1 MTTAAR
7 RCAWKNK
14 SSTLP
19 TNRIMQRLIS
29 EITRLYLRDGQR
41 YCEQDD
47 PAHAPLST
55 SVFEQHLLGVRTIA
69 LELIADQGLTR
80 TLVLDFDTAD
90 AGKGEQN
97 WRDLCVVANALQE
110 QLKLPAPAVSISGRA
125 GYGLWLSLAEPVPA
139 TDAREFAYLLRK
151 QFLPEAPH
159 RPDHWPRRLAEP
171 PPCRQ
176 PNGKWAA
183 FIHPS
188 MGASFA
194 EDPALEMAPPIG
206 AQVGF
211 LEGLQS
217 ITLAQFALALK
228 TLRHDQPPV
237 ASPISPRA
245 AVPDGLLLKDASI
258 EDIVQFLH
266 SKNIEPTFRYIKV
279 DDR

>member
-7 RCAWKNK
+7 RCALKK
-14 SSTLP
+14 ISSTLSS
-19 TNRIMQRLIS
+19 NRIMQRLIS
-29 EITRLYLRDGQR
+29 EIARLYLMDGQR

-47 PAHAPLST
+47 PARAPLST

-69 LELIADQGLTR
+69 LELMTNEGLTR
-80 TLVLDFDTAD
+80 TLVLDFDSAD
-90 AGKGEQN
+90 AGKGEQH

-125 GYGLWLSLAEPVPA
+125 GYALWLSLAEPVPA
-139 TDAREFAYLLRK
+139 ADAREFAHLLRK
-151 QFLPEAPH
+151 EFLPDAPH

-194 EDPALEMAPPIG
+194 EDPALEMAPPVG

-217 ITLAQFALALK
+217 ISLEQFTQALT
-228 TLRHDQPPV
+228 TLRHDQAPV
-237 ASPISPRA
+237 VAPVTARGP
-245 AVPDGLLLKDASI
+245 VPDGLLLKDASI
-258 EDIVQFLH
+258 EDIVRFLH
-266 SKNIEPTFRYIKV
+266 AKNIEPTFRHIKV
-279 DDR
+279 EDR